1 MSSID
6 DIEVR
11 AQEYKSL
18 LDDGDLTQS
27 EFDELIE
34 DLLDETLIEEDINFE
49 NNKIRLEKAVNAVKI
64 IAGLIS

>member
-34 DLLDETLIEEDINFE
+34 EDINFE
-49 NNKIRLEKAVNAVKI
+49 NNKIRLEKAIDAVKI

>member
-6 DIEVR
+6 DLEIR

-18 LDDGDLTQS
+18 LDDGDLTKE

-34 DLLDETLIEEDINFE
+34 DLIDITKIEEDINFE
-49 NNKIRLEKAVNAVKI
+49 NNKIRLEKAVDAVKI
-64 IAGLIS
+64 IAGLVS

>member
-18 LDDGDLTQS
+18 LDDGDLTQE

-34 DLLDETLIEEDINFE
+34 DLLDEALIEDDINFE
-49 NNKIRLEKAVNAVKI
+49 NNKIRLEKAIDAVKI
-64 IAGLIS
+64 IAGLVS

>member
-34 DLLDETLIEEDINFE
+34 DLLDEALIEEDINFE

-64 IAGLIS
+64 IAGLVS

>member
-6 DIEVR
+6 DLEIR

-18 LDDGDLTQS
+18 LDDGDLTKE

-34 DLLDETLIEEDINFE
+34 DLIDITKIEEDLNLE
-49 NNKIRLEKAVNAVKI
+49 NNKIRLEKAVDAVKI
-64 IAGLIS
+64 IAGLVS

>member
-49 NNKIRLEKAVNAVKI
+49 NNKIRLEKAIDAVKI

>member
-18 LDDGDLTQS
+18 LDDGDLSQE

-34 DLLDETLIEEDINFE
+34 DLLDETLIEDDINFE
-49 NNKIRLEKAVNAVKI
+49 NNKIRLEKAIDAVKI

>member
-34 DLLDETLIEEDINFE
+34 DLLDETLIEDDINFE
-49 NNKIRLEKAVNAVKI
+49 NNKIRLEKAIDAVKI

>member
-18 LDDGDLTQS
+18 LDDGDLTQE

-34 DLLDETLIEEDINFE
+34 DLLDETLIEDDINFE
-49 NNKIRLEKAVNAVKI
+49 NNKIRLEKAIDAVKI
-64 IAGLIS
+64 IAGLVS

>member
-6 DIEVR
+6 YIEVR

-34 DLLDETLIEEDINFE
+34 DLLDEALIEEDINFE

-64 IAGLIS
+64 IAGLVS

>member
-34 DLLDETLIEEDINFE
+34 DLLDEALIEEDINFE
-49 NNKIRLEKAVNAVKI
+49 NNKIRLEKAVDAVKI
-64 IAGLIS
+64 IAGLVS

>member
-6 DIEVR
+6 DLEVR

-34 DLLDETLIEEDINFE
+34 DLIDVTKIEDDINFE
-49 NNKIRLEKAVNAVKI
+49 NNKVRLEKAIDAIKI
-64 IAGLIS
+64 IAGLVS

>member
-6 DIEVR
+6 DLEIR

-18 LDDGDLTQS
+18 LDDGDLTKE

-34 DLLDETLIEEDINFE
+34 DLIDITKIEEDINYE
-49 NNKIRLEKAVNAVKI
+49 NNKIRLEKAVDAVKI
-64 IAGLIS
+64 IAGLVS

>member
-6 DIEVR
+6 DLEVR

-18 LDDGDLTQS
+18 LDDGDLTQP

-34 DLLDETLIEEDINFE
+34 DLIDVTKIEDDINFE
-49 NNKIRLEKAVNAVKI
+49 NNKVRLEKAIDAIKI
-64 IAGLIS
+64 IAGLVS